1 MKEKIIAVIPALNE
15 EKTIA
20 KVLQDLKKHSDEII
34 VIDDASTDKTAQIAQ
49 QNFAIVIKHQTNQG
63 YDKTIDDGFKEAAKK
78 DATIIYTF
86 DADGQHN
93 PDNVPKILNPIR
105 ENQAD
110 LVTGVRPRHQRF
122 SERMFANYSK
132 KKIGISDPLCGI
144 KAYKAE
150 VYKKIGYFDKLNS
163 VGTELLF
170 NAHKNGYRIK
180 EIEIDMNKREGS
192 SRFGNFIGSNFKII
206 GALSR
211 IKRKFR

>member
-15 EKTIA
+15 EKTIGKIIA
-20 KVLQDLKKHSDEII
+20 DLKKHSDEII
-34 VIDDASTDKTAQIAQ
+34 VVDDASTDKTSQIARE
-49 QNFAIVIKHQTNQG
+49 NSATVIKHQTNQG

-78 DATIIYTF
+78 DATIIFTF

-93 PDNVPKILNPIR
+93 PDDIPKILNPIR

-110 LVTGVRPRHQRF
+110 IVAGVRPRHQRI
-122 SERMFANYSK
+122 SERIFANYSK

-144 KAYKAE
+144 KAYDVE
-150 VYKKIGYFDKLNS
+150 IYKKIGYFDKLNS
-163 VGTELLF
+163 IGTELLF

-180 EIEIDMNKREGS
+180 EIEIEMNKREDH

-211 IKRKFR
+211 IKKKFR